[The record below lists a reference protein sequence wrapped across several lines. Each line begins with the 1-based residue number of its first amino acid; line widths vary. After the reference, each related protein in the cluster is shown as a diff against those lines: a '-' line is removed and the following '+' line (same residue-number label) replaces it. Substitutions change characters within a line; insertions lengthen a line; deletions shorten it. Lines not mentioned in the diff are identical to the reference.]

1 MMHGG
6 RWRGWGT
13 KTRRL
18 ENNGGSFGRRNMEMR
33 MSMEGVLWIGTR
45 WAVDDGGVGGLKME
59 MRLFM
64 EGVLGTQNGETVAD
78 VARLVG

>member
-1 MMHGG
+1 
-6 RWRGWGT
+6 
-13 KTRRL
+13 
-18 ENNGGSFGRRNMEMR
+18 
-33 MSMEGVLWIGTR
+33 MEGVLWIGTR